1 MLGANE
7 HFERERN
14 EEITHRAQSTKQEG
28 QTLKSIT
35 MKIGKEMAVA
45 ISYTLTVDG
54 EVADQATKEAPLKF
68 VYGIGMLLPKFE
80 EYLLGLEAGDKYAF
94 TLSPEEGYGVKNPQ
108 MVIDVPKAAFE
119 INGTIE
125 EGLLTIG
132 NRIPMMTQMGQPV
145 IGVVVEVTDEAVKMD
160 FNHPMADKTL
170 NFEGEVVDVHEA
182 TDDDYPHSCGCG
194 CGEEGCGCDGN
205 CEDGCEGGHCH

>member
-1 MLGANE
+1 
-7 HFERERN
+7 
-14 EEITHRAQSTKQEG
+14 
-28 QTLKSIT
+28 
-35 MKIGKEMAVA
+35 MKIENQKFVA

-54 EVADQATKEAPLKF
+54 QVADQATKEAPLQF
-68 VYGIGMLLPKFE
+68 VHGIGMVLPKFE
-80 EYLLGLEAGDKYAF
+80 EYLVGLEAGDHYKF
-94 TLSPEEGYGVKNPQ
+94 TLSPEEGYGVKNPN
-108 MVIDVPKAAFE
+108 MVIDVPKPAFE
-119 INGTIE
+119 INGQIE

-145 IGVVVEVTDEAVKMD
+145 IGVVVEVSDEAVKMD

-170 NFEGEVVDVHEA
+170 NFEGEVVEVREA

-194 CGEEGCGCDGN
+194 CGEEGCDCGCEGN

>member
-1 MLGANE
+1 
-7 HFERERN
+7 
-14 EEITHRAQSTKQEG
+14 
-28 QTLKSIT
+28 
-35 MKIGKEMAVA
+35 MKIAKETAVA

-54 EVADQATKEAPLKF
+54 QVADQATAEAPLKF

-80 EYLLGLEAGDKYAF
+80 EYLLGLEPGDKYSF
-94 TLSPEEGYGVKNPQ
+94 TLSPEEGYGVSNPQ

-119 INGTIE
+119 IEGQIE

-145 IGVVVEVTDEAVKMD
+145 VGVVVEVTDEAVKMD

-182 TDDDYPHSCGCG
+182 TDEDYPHSCGCG
-194 CGEEGCGCDGN
+194 CGSSDCGCEGD
-205 CEDGCEGGHCH
+205 CESGCEGGHCH

>member
-1 MLGANE
+1 
-7 HFERERN
+7 
-14 EEITHRAQSTKQEG
+14 
-28 QTLKSIT
+28 
-35 MKIGKEMAVA
+35 MKIENQKFVA

-54 EVADQATKEAPLKF
+54 QVADQATKEAPLQF
-68 VYGIGMLLPKFE
+68 VHGIGMLLPKFE
-80 EYLLGLEAGDKYAF
+80 EYLVGLEAGDHYKF
-94 TLSPEEGYGVKNPQ
+94 TLSPEEGYGVKNPN
-108 MVIDVPKAAFE
+108 MVIDVPKPAFE
-119 INGTIE
+119 INGQIE

-170 NFEGEVVDVHEA
+170 NFEGEVVEVREA

-194 CGEEGCGCDGN
+194 CGEEGCDCGCEGN

>member
-1 MLGANE
+1 
-7 HFERERN
+7 
-14 EEITHRAQSTKQEG
+14 
-28 QTLKSIT
+28 
-35 MKIGKEMAVA
+35 MKVENGKMV
-45 ISYTLTVDG
+45 SVDYKLTVDG
-54 EVADQATKEAPLKF
+54 QVADQATAEAPLKF

-80 EYLLGLEAGDKYAF
+80 EYLLGLEPGDKYSF
-94 TLSPEEGYGVKNPQ
+94 TLSPEEGYGVSNPQ

-119 INGTIE
+119 IEGQIE

-145 IGVVVEVTDEAVKMD
+145 VGVVVEVTDEAVKMD

-182 TDDDYPHSCGCG
+182 TDEDYPHSCGCG
-194 CGEEGCGCDGN
+194 CGSGDCGCEGD
-205 CEDGCEGGHCH
+205 CESGCEGGHCH

>member
-1 MLGANE
+1 
-7 HFERERN
+7 
-14 EEITHRAQSTKQEG
+14 
-28 QTLKSIT
+28 
-35 MKIGKEMAVA
+35 MKIGKETAVA

-54 EVADQATKEAPLKF
+54 QVADQATAEAPLKF

-80 EYLLGLEAGDKYAF
+80 EYLLGLEPGDKYSF
-94 TLSPEEGYGVKNPQ
+94 TLSPEEGYGVSNPQ

-119 INGTIE
+119 IEGKIE

-132 NRIPMMTQMGQPV
+132 NRIPMMTQMGQPIV
-145 IGVVVEVTDEAVKMD
+145 GVVVEVTDEAVKMD

-182 TDDDYPHSCGCG
+182 TDEDYPHSCGCG
-194 CGEEGCGCDGN
+194 CGEDC
-205 CEDGCEGGHCH
+205 HCH

>member
-1 MLGANE
+1 
-7 HFERERN
+7 
-14 EEITHRAQSTKQEG
+14 
-28 QTLKSIT
+28 
-35 MKIGKEMAVA
+35 MAVA

-80 EYLLGLEAGDKYAF
+80 EYLLGLKAGDKYSF
-94 TLSPEEGYGVKNPQ
+94 TLSPEEGYGVQNPQ

-145 IGVVVEVTDEAVKMD
+145 IGVVVEVSDEAVKMD
-160 FNHPMADKTL
+160 FNHPMAGKTL
-170 NFEGEVVDVHEA
+170 NFDVEVVEVRDVTPEDLA
-182 TDDDYPHSCGCG
+182 SQGGCNCGCSG
-194 CGEEGCGCDGN
+194 D
-205 CEDGCEGGHCH
+205 CESGCEGGKCGESHDEGCDCCH